1 LTSYTETRTA
11 WLPAE
16 KQLAQD
22 VPFGSVDYIHERAAL
37 IYRRRLEL
45 LGGHLPAAV
54 QVAQALD
61 AAASSDSNQFFSDP
75 VVRGSID
82 DLLRTYRAAGERKPA
97 DDQLDFLAYYSAHLD
112 ELKSDAANTVG
123 SSRQEFL
130 SRPIRYWSDASAR
143 TLRDRAFAAML
154 RQHLPGPRVYA
165 AETETEAIIN
175 QAMVLL
181 QELLPVAAHSAM
193 SHLHFIAV
201 DVVDFDNVVGS
212 ATISRI
218 LGTIFLSRS
227 VLRSP
232 WTIAEAILHECMHLK
247 FVELE
252 HTHSLM
258 ARGYSEETS
267 PRIHPPW
274 HSKTVTWPMNRALT
288 AAHVYVA
295 LALYSVASEAAVPE
309 FQARYGTCKR
319 SSLLVDPSAA
329 GERARSLIELASRYP
344 ESLGQAGRMFLEWM
358 GDILQKLAPGF
369 SVLCKAV

>member
-1 LTSYTETRTA
+1 LTSYTETPTA

-22 VPFGSVDYIHERAAL
+22 VPFGSVDYICERAAL

-54 QVAQALD
+54 QFAQALD
-61 AAASSDSNQFFSDP
+61 TAASGDSNQFFADP

-82 DLLRTYRAAGERKPA
+82 DLFRAYMTAGERKPA
-97 DDQLDFLAYYSAHLD
+97 DDQLELLAYYSAHLD
-112 ELKSDAANTVG
+112 ELKRDAANTAG
-123 SSRQEFL
+123 SFRQEIL

-154 RQHLPGPRVYA
+154 RQHLPGPRVYLA
-165 AETETEAIIN
+165 EAETEATIN
-175 QAMVLL
+175 QALALL
-181 QELLPVAAHSAM
+181 QELLPVAAHSAV

-201 DVVDFDNVVGS
+201 DDFDDEVGS

-227 VLRSP
+227 ALRSP

-258 ARGYSEETS
+258 ARGYSEKAS

-274 HSKTVTWPMNRALT
+274 HPETVTWPMNRALT

-295 LALYSVASEAAVPE
+295 LALYSVASEAAEPE
-309 FQARYGTCKR
+309 LQARYGPCQR
-319 SSLLVDPSAA
+319 SPILVDTSAA
-329 GERARSLIELASRYP
+329 GERARSLIDLASRHP
-344 ESLGQAGRMFLEWM
+344 ESLGQAGRVFLEWM
-358 GDILQKLAPGF
+358 GDILQKLATRP
-369 SVLCKAV
+369 SMLRKAV

>member
-1 LTSYTETRTA
+1 LTSYTERQTA

-22 VPFGSVDYIHERAAL
+22 VPFGSVDYIRERAAL

-54 QVAQALD
+54 QFAQALE
-61 AAASSDSNQFFSDP
+61 AASRDSDQFFADP
-75 VVRGSID
+75 VVRGAID
-82 DLLRTYRAAGERKPA
+82 DLLGTYGAAGERKPA
-97 DDQLDFLAYYSAHLD
+97 DDQLEFLASYSAHLD
-112 ELKSDAANTVG
+112 ELKRDAANTAG
-123 SSRQEFL
+123 SFRQELL

-154 RQHLPGPRVYA
+154 RQHLPGPRVYVA
-165 AETETEAIIN
+165 EAETEATIN
-175 QAMVLL
+175 QALALL
-181 QELLPVAAHSAM
+181 QELLPVAAHSAV

-201 DVVDFDNVVGS
+201 DDFDNVVGS
-212 ATISRI
+212 ATISPI
-218 LGTIFLSRS
+218 FGTIFLSRS
-227 VLRSP
+227 ALRSP

-258 ARGYSEETS
+258 ARGYSEEAS

-274 HSKTVTWPMNRALT
+274 HAESVTWPMNRALT

-295 LALYSVASEAAVPE
+295 LTLYSVASEAAAPE
-309 FQARYGTCKR
+309 LQARYGPCRR
-319 SSLLVDPSAA
+319 SPLLVDPSAA
-329 GERARSLIELASRYP
+329 GDRARSLIDLVSRHP
-344 ESLGQAGRMFLEWM
+344 ESLGQAGRMFLDWM
-358 GDILQKLAPGF
+358 GDILQKLAAGP

>member
-1 LTSYTETRTA
+1 MTSYTETRTT

-16 KQLAQD
+16 KQLAKD
-22 VPFGSVDYIHERAAL
+22 VPFGSVDYIRERTAL
-37 IYRRRLEL
+37 IYRRRLDL
-45 LGGHLPAAV
+45 LGGHLTAAV
-54 QVAQALD
+54 QLSQALD
-61 AAASSDSNQFFSDP
+61 DAASSDFNQFFADP

-82 DLLRTYRAAGERKPA
+82 DLLRTHRTAGERKPT
-97 DDQLDFLAYYSAHLD
+97 DDELEFLAYYSAHLD
-112 ELKSDAANTVG
+112 ELKRDAANPDG
-123 SSRQEFL
+123 SFRQELL
-130 SRPIRYWSDASAR
+130 SRPIRYWSDASAW

-154 RQHLPGPRVYA
+154 RQHLPRPHVYVA
-165 AETETEAIIN
+165 EAETEAAIN
-175 QAMVLL
+175 QALALL
-181 QELLPVAAHSAM
+181 QELLPVAAHSAV

-201 DVVDFDNVVGS
+201 DDFDDVVGS

-227 VLRSP
+227 TLRSP

-274 HSKTVTWPMNRALT
+274 HPETVTWPMNRALT

-295 LALYSVASEAAVPE
+295 LALYSVASAAAEPE
-309 FQARYGTCKR
+309 LQAQYGPWKR
-319 SSLLVDPSAA
+319 SPLLVDTSAA
-329 GERARSLIELASRYP
+329 GERARSLIDLASRHA

-358 GDILQKLAPGF
+358 GDILQKLAAGP
-369 SVLCKAV
+369 SSMLHQAV

>member
-1 LTSYTETRTA
+1 MSYTETRTA

-22 VPFGSVDYIHERAAL
+22 VPFGFVDYIRERAAL

-54 QVAQALD
+54 QFAQALD
-61 AAASSDSNQFFSDP
+61 AVASSDSKQFFADP

-82 DLLRTYRAAGERKPA
+82 DLLRTYRAAGEEKPA
-97 DDQLDFLAYYSAHLD
+97 DDQLELLAYYSAHLD
-112 ELKSDAANTVG
+112 ELKRDAANTAG
-123 SSRQEFL
+123 SFRQELL
-130 SRPIRYWSDASAR
+130 SRPIRYWSDVSAR

-154 RQHLPGPRVYA
+154 RQHLPGPRVYL
-165 AETETEAIIN
+165 AEVETEATIN
-175 QAMVLL
+175 QALALL
-181 QELLPVAAHSAM
+181 QELLPVAAHSAV

-201 DVVDFDNVVGS
+201 DDFDNVVGS

-227 VLRSP
+227 ALRSP
-232 WTIAEAILHECMHLK
+232 WSTAEAILHECMHLK

-258 ARGYSEETS
+258 ARDYSEMAS

-274 HSKTVTWPMNRALT
+274 HPETVTWPMNRALT

-295 LALYSVASEAAVPE
+295 LSLYSVASETAAPE
-309 FQARYGTCKR
+309 FQARYGPCKR
-319 SSLLVDPSAA
+319 SPLLVDTSAA
-329 GERARSLIELASRYP
+329 GERARSLIDLVSRHP

-358 GDILQKLAPGF
+358 GDILQKLAAGP
-369 SVLCKAV
+369 SMLCKAG

>member
-1 LTSYTETRTA
+1 MTSYTETPTA

-22 VPFGSVDYIHERAAL
+22 IPFGSVDYIHERTAL

-45 LGGHLPAAV
+45 LGEHLPAAV
-54 QVAQALD
+54 QLAQALD
-61 AAASSDSNQFFSDP
+61 AASSDSSQFFADP
-75 VVRGSID
+75 VVRGAID
-82 DLLRTYRAAGERKPA
+82 DLLRTYRVGGELKPA
-97 DDQLDFLAYYSAHLD
+97 DDQFEFLAYYGAHLD
-112 ELKSDAANTVG
+112 ELKRDAANTAG
-123 SSRQEFL
+123 SFRQELL

-154 RQHLPGPRVYA
+154 RQHLPGPRVYVA
-165 AETETEAIIN
+165 EAETEATIN
-175 QAMVLL
+175 QALALL
-181 QELLPVAAHSAM
+181 RELLPVAAHSAV

-201 DVVDFDNVVGS
+201 DDFDDEVGS

-227 VLRSP
+227 TLQSP

-252 HTHSLM
+252 HTHSIM
-258 ARGYSEETS
+258 ARGYSEKAS

-274 HSKTVTWPMNRALT
+274 HPETVTWPMNRALT

-295 LALYSVASEAAVPE
+295 LTLYSVVSEAAAPE
-309 FQARYGTCKR
+309 LEARYGPCKR
-319 SSLLVDPSAA
+319 SPILMDTSAA
-329 GERARSLIELASRYP
+329 GERARTLIDLMSRYP
-344 ESLGQAGRMFLEWM
+344 ESLGQAGQKFLEWM
-358 GDILQKLAPGF
+358 RDILQKLAAGP
-369 SVLCKAV
+369 SMLRQAV